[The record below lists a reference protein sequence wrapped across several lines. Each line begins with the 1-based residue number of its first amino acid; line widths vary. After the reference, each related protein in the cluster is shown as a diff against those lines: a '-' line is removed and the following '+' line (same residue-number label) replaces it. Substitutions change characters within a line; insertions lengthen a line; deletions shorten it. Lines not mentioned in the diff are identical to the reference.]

1 LLFKLK
7 FAVDVNNKYF
17 IYKIIL
23 GIMMN
28 GISENKKGIL
38 YVVATPIG
46 NLEDITLRA
55 LRILREVDLIAAEDT
70 RQTRKL
76 LEAYNISASLIS
88 LHEHNEKLKSSSIVE
103 RIKAGKNVAYVSD
116 AGTPCISDPGYYL
129 ISLAQSEEIKIV
141 PVPGVSAVITAMSVC
156 GFPADEFIFCG
167 FLSARQNKRR
177 QALELLKKERR
188 TIIIYESP
196 MRILSTLEDILILLG
211 DREVV
216 IARELTK
223 MFEEIKRGRISP
235 LLKNSNQLKTKG
247 EFTIIIKG
255 AEEEQQKITDEE
267 IEKSLRQFLENNEIS
282 MRDAVAEVVAMTGL
296 PKNRIYKIAVK
307 VEKKLNI

>member
-1 LLFKLK
+1 
-7 FAVDVNNKYF
+7 
-17 IYKIIL
+17 
-23 GIMMN
+23 MN

-196 MRILSTLEDILILLG
+196 MRILSTLEDILIILG

>member
-196 MRILSTLEDILILLG
+196 MRILSTLEDILIILG

>member
-1 LLFKLK
+1 
-7 FAVDVNNKYF
+7 
-17 IYKIIL
+17 
-23 GIMMN
+23 MMN

-196 MRILSTLEDILILLG
+196 MRILSTLEDILIILG